1 MRNATAVTLALC
13 VCWVA
18 RRAESGDAA
27 AENPFK
33 KANVGDFVAY
43 AVEADMGGMKMKGKV
58 KQTVTAK
65 DEKTATVAVETE
77 MAGIPPQ
84 KNEVKV
90 ELDKPHD
97 QVPPGAERKTIKEG
111 DETIKVGG
119 KEYKCHWTET
129 ETAMKVPNNMG
140 TSLTRAKVWIC
151 QDVPLGGLVK
161 MESTTDITMGETK
174 MTQKMNMELADS
186 GKK

>member
-1 MRNATAVTLALC
+1 MRNAAAVTLALC

-18 RRAESGDAA
+18 SRAESGDTA

-43 AVEADMGGMKMKGKV
+43 ALDADMGAMKMKGTV

-77 MAGIPPQ
+77 MAGMPAQ
-84 KNEVKV
+84 KNEVKI

-97 QVPPGAERKTIKEG
+97 QVPPGAERKTLKEG
-111 DETIKVGG
+111 DETIWVGG
-119 KEYKCHWTET
+119 KEYKCHWVET
-129 ETAMKVPNNMG
+129 ETTMKMPNNMG
-140 TSLTRAKVWIC
+140 TGLTKAKVWTC

-174 MTQKMNMELADS
+174 TTQKMNMELIDS
-186 GKK
+186 EKK